1 MSNEHVLPEP
11 IAIHGAVLE
20 VVQKYVYLGQTL
32 QLGRNNFE
40 DEVNRRIRLSWA
52 AFVKL
57 RQVLTSSIPQC
68 LKTKVFHQCV
78 LPVMTYGAQTWTL
91 TVRLVHRFKVAQR
104 AMERAML
111 GVSLKDRIRN
121 EDQDIVFTIDARC
134 QNVTKYFEKKR
145 KENYFRAP
153 FRWILLGLD
162 NSNDRIPNTIAN
174 IDIMPD
180 SEVLVVRYNNNDS
193 FELYYIYKISANH
206 SWQYEQY
213 GNWKENFGLNNI
225 EHTTIG
231 STALRRLNLYGVE
244 ISICYVLTD
253 KDSIYHLTDGM
264 NDHIDT
270 ITKVNY
276 PTTNH
281 LLDFLNASRKYI
293 FTETWGYRVN
303 GSWNGMTGYLIR
315 EEVEIGG
322 SPMFFTSERISI
334 VDYIASPTPTR
345 SKFVFQQ
352 PKLSYE
358 NNLFLLSFRTSVW
371 YSSTALI
378 ALLLFAIMIVAMWE
392 WKKNQRIGNSRNTDA
407 GILRPNLADVV
418 ILIFGAVC
426 QQGSPTELKGSLGRI
441 VMLILFLALMFL
453 YTSYSA
459 NIVALLQSSSSKIRN
474 LDDMLHSRLK
484 FGVHDTVFNRYYF
497 STATEPVRKAI
508 YEKKVAPPG
517 TKPRFMTMDEGVI
530 KMRKGLFAFH
540 METGVGYKFVGKYFN
555 EGEKCGLKEIQYL
568 QVIDPWLAVRK
579 NTPYK
584 EMFKIGMKRI
594 QEHGLQSR
602 ENRLLYEK
610 RPKCSGRESNF
621 VSVSM
626 VDCYPALLILS
637 YGSIVSIF
645 LLAFEYLIHQRY
657 TLLKKLSC
665 SKETLGN
672 YIN

>member
-1 MSNEHVLPEP
+1 MARRGVGITDKRQFYRSLTETS
-11 IAIHGAVLE
+11 
-20 VVQKYVYLGQTL
+20 KL
-32 QLGRNNFE
+32 QITVEFV
-40 DEVNRRIRLSWA
+40 DVN
-52 AFVKL
+52 
-57 RQVLTSSIPQC
+57 QE
-68 LKTKVFHQCV
+68 TK
-78 LPVMTYGAQTWTL
+78 TYGQ
-91 TVRLVHRFKVAQR
+91 
-104 AMERAML
+104 
-111 GVSLKDRIRN
+111 
-121 EDQDIVFTIDARC
+121 DQDIVFTIDARC

-213 GNWKENFGLNNI
+213 GNWKENFGINNI

-584 EMFKIGMKRI
+584 EMFKIG
-594 QEHGLQSR
+594 
-602 ENRLLYEK
+602 
-610 RPKCSGRESNF
+610 
-621 VSVSM
+621 
-626 VDCYPALLILS
+626 
-637 YGSIVSIF
+637 
-645 LLAFEYLIHQRY
+645 
-657 TLLKKLSC
+657 
-665 SKETLGN
+665 
-672 YIN
+672 